1 MKTRE
6 DSNSR
11 YQTEPNVVSPI
22 HVLLDSLY
30 RIVMAPEI
38 WRRGHEQR
46 MQLARVETRILR
58 DAGISEAQRFIK
70 INKPFR

>member
-1 MKTRE
+1 MKHKTYL
-6 DSNSR
+6 SPQSS
-11 YQTEPNVVSPI
+11 TEAIVTSLFC
-22 HVLLDSLY
+22 VLIDSLN

-58 DAGISEAQRFIK
+58 DAGISEAQRFID